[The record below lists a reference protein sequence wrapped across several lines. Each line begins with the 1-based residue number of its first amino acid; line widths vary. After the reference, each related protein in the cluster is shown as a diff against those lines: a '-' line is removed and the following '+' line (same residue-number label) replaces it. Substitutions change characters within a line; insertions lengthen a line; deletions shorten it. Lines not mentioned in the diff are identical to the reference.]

1 MANRPAAGVG
11 GGGVLKV
18 NTTSSDNTL
27 AFPIP
32 PKPANSNSKDYSY
45 SKPLQ
50 AKNVN
55 PNDVG
60 NTQVAGGGSILKSNY
75 TSSENPLSFG
85 GGGPNGKLSTFIYF
99 SHRLIICKH
108 VNVRFYLFISSNDNF
123 YYYYMCL
130 FRCEQFSFLL
140 CSRFNIY

>member
-27 AFPIP
+27 AFPIA

-85 GGGPNGKLSTFIYF
+85 GGGGGGPNGKLSLLLYILVIGLLY
-99 SHRLIICKH
+99 
-108 VNVRFYLFISSNDNF
+108 VNMLT
-123 YYYYMCL
+123 CA
-130 FRCEQFSFLL
+130 
-140 CSRFNIY
+140 

>member
-32 PKPANSNSKDYSY
+32 PKPANSNSKDNYSY

-85 GGGPNGKLSTFIYF
+85 GGGPNGKLSLLLYILVIGLLY
-99 SHRLIICKH
+99 
-108 VNVRFYLFISSNDNF
+108 VNMMLMLTCALFISF
-123 YYYYMCL
+123 
-130 FRCEQFSFLL
+130 F
-140 CSRFNIY
+140 